1 MNQSITKP
9 RGHLYFLGFVIL
21 TIAFLIGAVAT
32 RAADPTADG
41 RTMAVQYD
49 PETVANTPTSI
60 AASTTAATE
69 VIVDVRRHP
78 SVTFQ
83 IDAKLTGT
91 NPAAAQLIAA
101 YKASV
106 DGVTWETSA
115 RGSVAV
121 TVDGVLN
128 RTAVTNVTVGP
139 VGWLKFSF
147 QNTATNVCTNIVLQV
162 VGKPEYARTREY

>member
-1 MNQSITKP
+1 MKTINQSKWPKLFAAI
-9 RGHLYFLGFVIL
+9 VIV
-21 TIAFLIGAVAT
+21 TMVFLIGAVAT
-32 RAADPTADG
+32 HAADPTADG
-41 RTMAVQYD
+41 RTSAVQYAPD
-49 PETVANTPTSI
+49 VIGNTPASI
-60 AASTTAATE
+60 AASTTSATE

-83 IDAKLTGT
+83 LDAKLTGT

-106 DGVTWETSA
+106 DGVRWETSA

-128 RTAVTNVTVGP
+128 RTGVTNVTVGG
-139 VGWLKFSF
+139 VGWYKFTF

-162 VGKPEYARTREY
+162 VGKPEYVRAREY

>member
-1 MNQSITKP
+1 MNHSITKP
-9 RGHLYFLGFVIL
+9 RGHLYFLGFIIL
-21 TIAFLIGAVAT
+21 AVAFLIGAVAT

-49 PETVANTPTSI
+49 PETVANTPASI
-60 AASTTAATE
+60 AASTTSATE
-69 VIVDVRRHP
+69 VIVDVRRH
-78 SVTFQ
+78 SLVGLQ

-101 YKASV
+101 YKASI

-128 RTAVTNVTVGP
+128 RTYFTNANVGSA
-139 VGWLKFSF
+139 GWLKFTF

-162 VGKPEYARTREY
+162 VGKPEYQRAREY